1 MDTEVAQEPEEETAM
16 DTGAV
21 PDPEEG
27 TVVILDS
34 VMLDRIGRT
43 HCHNGLGAARK
54 AVKGNKTAVQV
65 DMDSGRSFYVSF
77 TLAAPPQ
84 GGASYL
90 DLHWPESSAKSVPPF
105 AQPAYP
111 YVRAIDKDLVLFH
124 ISIPSQTRHCAFTT
138 HLFVYT
144 AAGHSPSVQQ
154 LPLYHDDRRIMPF
167 LGDKS
172 TTGILRRQEGRYIV
186 ADLNLYGKENATG
199 NYYMCAE
206 LCIFN
211 SNSRSRMWRLS
222 IQDAPKPQDQSNGQF
237 PTLWSTDHV
246 LALDGRF
253 MCWVD
258 YFSGVLLSDFCN
270 MRLSRV
276 LHFVP
281 FPGEEEYTAEVR
293 EERCF
298 AQRFRSVSI
307 SQGKMRFVH
316 IDNDLHTELHT
327 GCQGQR
333 PSQKITIWTLN
344 MMDANS
350 RFKWE
355 PHHVIDLDRLWLT
368 PSVPRRLPE
377 YPIIAPN
384 NPDVLYCLLRKQE
397 FHGEASMIM
406 VDMNPASPWLCT
418 PYINR
423 RSVHVKDHKSEF
435 PNMPLLPTV
444 FFKYLESSTGMPW
457 DNDKF
462 ATRPSKKLRSATCE
476 DLESGDWC

>member
-1 MDTEVAQEPEEETAM
+1 M

-90 DLHWPESSAKSVPPF
+90 DLHWPESSAKSVSPF
-105 AQPAYP
+105 KQPAYP

-124 ISIPSQTRHCAFTT
+124 VCILSQTRHCAFTT

-144 AAGHSPSVQQ
+144 AAGPSPSVQQ
-154 LPLYHDDRRIMPF
+154 LPLYHDDGRTMPF

-281 FPGEEEYTAEVR
+281 FPGEEEYTAE
-293 EERCF
+293 
-298 AQRFRSVSI
+298 
-307 SQGKMRFVH
+307 
-316 IDNDLHTELHT
+316 
-327 GCQGQR
+327 
-333 PSQKITIWTLN
+333 
-344 MMDANS
+344 
-350 RFKWE
+350 
-355 PHHVIDLDRLWLT
+355 LT

-377 YPIIAPN
+377 YPIITPN

-435 PNMPLLPTV
+435 SNMPLLPTV
-444 FFKYLESSTGMPW
+444 FFKYLESSTVRIGMESLKRLIFRNGGMPW